1 LSDMRE
7 FLAADGSRLAYLDRG
22 EGRPL
27 LFLHGWLMSHKV
39 WAYQLPLGDRFRLVA
54 PDLRG
59 HGESGGDGFSYCGC
73 ASDLAGLMSHL
84 ELEDAV
90 VVAWSMG
97 AQIALRSLPLL
108 RSRVSALVLVGGTPC
123 FCSREGYP
131 HGVPLAEA
139 RGMALRLRRGF
150 TRTAGEFYRG
160 MFSPEDEGSNDIGSM
175 AKAVVGR
182 LPQLQVALDAL
193 DELVNSDL
201 RSQLQDVDLPVL
213 LLHGDSDR
221 ICPSG
226 ASRYM
231 HEQLP
236 QSRLHL
242 FPKAG
247 HAPFLTRTAEFNS
260 LLSEF
265 AGGV

>member
-1 LSDMRE
+1 MSEMRE
-7 FLAADGSRLAYLDRG
+7 FLAADGGRLSYLDNG
-22 EGRPL
+22 QGRPL

-39 WAYQLPLGDRFRLVA
+39 WTWQLSMSDRFRVVA

-59 HGESGGDGFSYCGC
+59 HGESGGEGFSYCGC
-73 ASDLAGLMSHL
+73 ARDLAGLMSHL

-90 VVAWSMG
+90 VIGWSMG
-97 AQIALRSLPLL
+97 AQIALSALPQL
-108 RSRVSALVLVGGTPC
+108 RERVSALVLVGGTPC
-123 FCSREGYP
+123 FCSREDYS
-131 HGVPLAEA
+131 HGVPPAEA

-150 TRTAGEFYRG
+150 TRAAGEFYRG
-160 MFSPEDEGSNDIGSM
+160 MFSPEDEGSSDIGSM

-221 ICPSG
+221 ICLPG
-226 ASRYM
+226 ASLYM

-236 QSRLHL
+236 VSRLHL
-242 FPKAG
+242 FHGAG
-247 HAPFLTRTAEFNS
+247 HAPFLTRTAEFNA